1 MALKCTNWREVE
13 LEFVRAKKE
22 YDRKAVEWLSAL
34 GERVVKYA
42 IEHGSYTDRTSNLRH
57 SIGYVIVQYG
67 NVVMDDFSNGNGYAE
82 AQQKARSYAL
92 QVARELPANKT
103 YLVWVAGMEYARSVE
118 AKGFDVLQ
126 GSGDWVEATAEK
138 LKAEFARFLKSKR

>member
-1 MALKCTNWREVE
+1 
-13 LEFVRAKKE
+13 
-22 YDRKAVEWLSAL
+22 
-34 GERVVKYA
+34 
-42 IEHGSYTDRTSNLRH
+42 
-57 SIGYVIVQYG
+57 
-67 NVVMDDFSNGNGYAE
+67 MDDFSNGNGYAE

-103 YLVWVAGMEYARSVE
+103 YLVWVAGMEYARYVE